1 MIGEVLKN
9 EREQQGLTLKDVEH
23 GTSIRSAYIDAI
35 EREDFASLPGEVYTR
50 GFVRNYA
57 NFLRLNSEE
66 VVIQFKI
73 DYAAVMHPSAD
84 EIPTKSSVGRIFR
97 KKKSTETL
105 VQTQPEVQQKSEPEP
120 RFETFSKKSEPILEK
135 KSEPVVEQKVVEPV
149 VESKPVE
156 PEVVQTPPRF
166 QTRPQPIKTE
176 PIQSKSTQSQPVR
189 PIQSPIFEQPQTET
203 HIPIENTIPESASAA
218 QSLIYGA
225 IPDEVSELVAKPVSK
240 QPEPSKPVKIVEDQI
255 QVEINPID
263 PVEEEVETKSE
274 SKHEEPAVTKLPYH
288 EVNSA
293 LPNDLPNDQ
302 IRIEVEQDSAWKKY
316 LVAAV
321 LLLAVGG
328 GGYYMLNQDSQ
339 QTTSPNVASKTVEP
353 SSNVSGATN
362 VEKISEKDSEKD
374 LSAPIHEEKTV
385 EKDREKVVEKS
396 TSKVEKSEKELSRN
410 PITST
415 AQASAKTVEVKA
427 KLTGAC
433 WLEVVADG
441 EVVYADTAKAGQT
454 LSWKADQKISVTA
467 GNAGAVEFFKNGVS
481 LGKAGEDGDV
491 VEKNFTK

>member
-66 VVIQFKI
+66 IVIQFKV

-120 RFETFSKKSEPILEK
+120 RFETFSKKAA
-135 KSEPVVEQKVVEPV
+135 PVVEKKVEPV

-156 PEVVQTPPRF
+156 QEVVQTPPRF
-166 QTRPQPIKTE
+166 QTRPQPKQTE
-176 PIQSKSTQSQPVR
+176 PIQSKSTQSQPAQ
-189 PIQSPIFEQPQTET
+189 PIQSSIFEQPQTES
-203 HIPIENTIPESASAA
+203 HIPVENTIPESASAA

-225 IPDEVSELVAKPVSK
+225 IPDEVSEPVAKPVSK
-240 QPEPSKPVKIVEDQI
+240 PVESSKPVEIIDDQI
-255 QVEINPID
+255 QVEINP
-263 PVEEEVETKSE
+263 VEETETKSE
-274 SKHEEPAVTKLPYH
+274 SKPEPAIIKPSYHEE
-288 EVNSA
+288 NST

-302 IRIEVEQDSAWKKY
+302 IRIEVEEDSAWKKY

-328 GGYYMLNQDSQ
+328 AGYYMLNQDSQ
-339 QTTSPNVASKTVEP
+339 QTTSPNVASKTVGP
-353 SSNVSGATN
+353 SSNVSGAVD
-362 VEKISEKDSEKD
+362 VEKVSEKDTEKD

-396 TSKVEKSEKELSRN
+396 SKTEKEVSRN

-427 KLTGAC
+427 KLTDAC

-454 LSWKADQKISVTA
+454 LSWKAEHKISVTA

-491 VEKNFTK
+491 IEKNFTK